1 MTGAAGTCQSPPVHA
16 FDRRTSE
23 PASPLAIKPL
33 TRSRPD
39 AVAGHRQLPRTMN
52 GDSRPISDIHNPTNE
67 VTNQTVAGC
76 CDKSGSGMVIP
87 VIRSLDWLDSGSR
100 SVPMSQGPTG
110 VQDSAD
116 RGPVPQKPPLYC
128 PRWLQEVGVP
138 PNSLR
143 TFSADAQRTTA
154 PQRNGSAAK
163 RQVTGRQP
171 LHRTEVMGQRV
182 RPRAARPPTSPRRH
196 GRPKR
201 ARLDRTR

>member
-1 MTGAAGTCQSPPVHA
+1 MPVTGFRVQPPSGDGHSNAPILQSC
-16 FDRRTSE
+16 
-23 PASPLAIKPL
+23 
-33 TRSRPD
+33 RSRTCS
-39 AVAGHRQLPRTMN
+39 AGRHPMPAIGPQFNQPTRR
-52 GDSRPISDIHNPTNE
+52 SRPISDIHNPTNE

-201 ARLDRTR
+201 ARLGRTR